1 MNNCEGYVFKWF
13 PSCKMHIIVAF
24 LHLGDFKSGWLI
36 RVHTSK
42 GRKTQA
48 RVSGFSLSVPTAL
61 DLILALSPLPAC
73 TQLSEF
79 LSLLLPPL

>member
-1 MNNCEGYVFKWF
+1 MGMNNCEGYVFKWF

-48 RVSGFSLSVPTAL
+48 KVSGFSLSVPAAL
-61 DLILALSPLPAC
+61 DLILTFTPHC
-73 TQLSEF
+73 MYTII
-79 LSLLLPPL
+79 